1 MAKKSDLQTYKNDKS
16 SCNNVEKYNN
26 KQNTIAIIMLFMKF
40 AHFFPSKYKIW
51 SKDHFKILQKSH
63 RRNVEVVLI

>member
-40 AHFFPSKYKIW
+40 AHFFPSKYKI
-51 SKDHFKILQKSH
+51 
-63 RRNVEVVLI
+63 